1 VAPTNPDRT
10 RARLLADGA
19 AASGDALGW
28 FERLYAEAESGDA
41 VVPWADLEP
50 NPFLVAALDERGLPP
65 GRALVVGCG
74 YGDDAA
80 HLAGLGWTV
89 AAFDVSPTSV
99 AKAKERWAS
108 LGDAVQWETCDVL
121 KPFRGWLSAF
131 DLVVEVYTVQVLPPG
146 SPERMGAPAEIGGCV
161 KPGGRLVV
169 VARARPD
176 GEPLGAFPW
185 PLDRA
190 ELDSFAAEGTLLV
203 EESVVQR
210 TDPSEDPPV
219 ARWVAW
225 FSRPA

>member
-1 VAPTNPDRT
+1 VPPANPDRA
-10 RARLLADGA
+10 RARALAEGA

-28 FERLYAEAESGDA
+28 FEQLYAEAETGDA

-50 NPFLVAALDERGLPP
+50 NPFLVEALAARALPP
-65 GRALVVGCG
+65 GTALVVGCG

-80 HLAGLGWTV
+80 HLAGLGWDV

-108 LGDAVQWETCDVL
+108 LGAAVQWETCDVL
-121 KPFRGWLSAF
+121 QPFRGWISHF

-146 SPERMGAPAEIGGCV
+146 SEQRDRAPGAIASCIA
-161 KPGGRLVV
+161 PGGHLVV

-190 ELDSFAAEGTLLV
+190 EV
-203 EESVVQR
+203 EAFGRDGELAVESIEQR
-210 TDPSEDPPV
+210 SDPSEDPPV
-219 ARWVAW
+219 PRWVAW
-225 FSRPA
+225 FRREA